1 MKNGVFQLMLANM
14 VRMFF
19 MGFTY
24 CQEPYN
30 ISEEIWLLQNCHNKF
45 LTGFSPCPSPPPA
58 IFSGYKTVHS
68 KPLTFSRIQQQFEV
82 CSNSYS
88 FVKNLNEW
96 SYPWTILTRKKK
108 KCRSKSPGW
117 SKQKRS
123 ASLESQYWRQRWI
136 AAGQS
141 LIQTMRGGEM
151 QYLSPTYLH
160 PKTVFCEMILKISKH
175 KKCNTEMHNHGGV
188 QMK

>member
-1 MKNGVFQLMLANM
+1 MVYSSWCWLIWFVCFSWALLIAKSPTTSVKRFDSCRTATISSLLAS
-14 VRMFF
+14 VRV
-19 MGFTY
+19 
-24 CQEPYN
+24 P
-30 ISEEIWLLQNCHNKF
+30 
-45 LTGFSPCPSPPPA
+45 PPPA